1 MNVYNF
7 KMICDKEISHDQ
19 IMSWVHRAFVFK
31 LAKNRCLLE
40 EGSNKKLAIIRKISN
55 LITVF
60 KGQYLS
66 TH

>member
-40 EGSNKKLAIIRKISN
+40 EGSNKKISN
-55 LITVF
+55 NKKNKQLNHC
-60 KGQYLS
+60 L
-66 TH
+66 